1 MALINRFKL
10 YLVKTYSKTPKK
22 QKKQNVNKNN
32 AEYILHLHLVNVTW
46 CHPGWH
52 NNVSRV
58 GDIIMSPGWLWSG
71 EHMIMLNVTWRR
83 FDQSVKQLIVGH
95 TTKEAEHRLVEYV
108 IFPLLKKSISDKD
121 QLANYLARVA
131 KYVVKPFLTN
141 KLSPIKF
148 KQLHKLC

>member
-1 MALINRFKL
+1 M
-10 YLVKTYSKTPKK
+10 
-22 QKKQNVNKNN
+22 
-32 AEYILHLHLVNVTW
+32 
-46 CHPGWH
+46 
-52 NNVSRV
+52 
-58 GDIIMSPGWLWSG
+58 
-71 EHMIMLNVTWRR
+71 
-83 FDQSVKQLIVGH
+83 KQLIVGH

-121 QLANYLARVA
+121 QLVNYLARVA